1 MAKRP
6 LWLDALKEVILVVSP
21 FFAIAG
27 VLLLPLF
34 LLSLER
40 EEPLKKEPLPAVYSK
55 ETSNTPP
62 LFDAKDSPIKLK
74 NEKDG
79 NEKDPMCLHDC
90 SHLPGSSK

>member
-6 LWLDALKEVILVVSP
+6 LWLDALKEAILVVSP

-40 EEPLKKEPLPAVYSK
+40 EEAPKKKPLPAVYPK
-55 ETSNTPP
+55 EKSNTPP
-62 LFDAKDSPIKLK
+62 LFDIKDSPINLERTKS
-74 NEKDG
+74 NE
-79 NEKDPMCLHDC
+79 EDPICLNDY
-90 SHLPGSSK
+90 SSSP